1 MKRRIAIVCKDM
13 QGQVPTEIQVIPGGF
28 HQTPKGD
35 FLCDA
40 LSFQMVIEAY
50 NARINDMVI
59 DYEHQTLSGMEAPA
73 AGWIKELIDKGQDGI
88 WARVEWTERAA
99 QYIASKEYRYVSPVF
114 FVRDA
119 DKRVT
124 ELYNVAL
131 TNQPNID
138 GMVPLINKS
147 AEAQKIGS
155 AEGIQTKEEK
165 TMKGLLS
172 ALGLPETATEQEAI
186 AVVNKLQQSLQIVA
200 NKAVLDAL
208 GLKEGAT
215 ESEVT
220 GTIMAM
226 KQSHGQA
233 GNLAEQV
240 RTLSSKI
247 AERDANDAVTLAI
260 NDGKIT
266 PAQKDW
272 ALDYAKRDIEGFKVF
287 VSKAP
292 KVIITDKVADEG
304 GQKAEGSL
312 DETVM
317 MVSKMF
323 GNTAEDIKKYGTN

>member
-1 MKRRIAIVCKDM
+1 MKRQIALICKDM

-40 LSFQMVIEAY
+40 LSAQMVIEAY
-50 NARINDMVI
+50 NARKNDMVV

-88 WARVEWTERAA
+88 WARVDWTERAA
-99 QYIASKEYRYVSPVF
+99 QYISNREYRYVSPVF

-138 GMVPLINKS
+138 GMVPLINKLS
-147 AEAQKIGS
+147 GDSYQQ
-155 AEGIQTKEEK
+155 QTKEEK
-165 TMKGLLS
+165 TMKGLLA

-186 AVVNKLQQSLQIVA
+186 AAVNKLQQNSQVVA

-215 ESEVT
+215 ESEIT
-220 GTIMAM
+220 GTIIAM

-240 RTLSSKI
+240 KALSTKI

-260 NDGKIT
+260 NAGKIT

-292 KVIITDKVADEG
+292 KAIITDKVADEV
-304 GQKAEGSL
+304 GQKTEGAL
-312 DETVM
+312 DGTVM

-323 GNTAEDIKKYGTN
+323 GNTPEDIKKYGIN

>member
-1 MKRRIAIVCKDM
+1 MKRRIALVCKDM
-13 QGQVPTEIQVIPGGF
+13 QGQVPAEIQVIPGGF

-40 LSFQMVIEAY
+40 LSVQMVIEAY

-99 QYIASKEYRYVSPVF
+99 QYIANREYRYISPVF

-138 GMVPLINKS
+138 GMVPLINKLS
-147 AEAQKIGS
+147 ADSYQ
-155 AEGIQTKEEK
+155 QTKEEK
-165 TMKGLLS
+165 TMKGLLL

-186 AVVNKLQQSLQIVA
+186 AAVNKLQQNSQIVA

-208 GLKEGAT
+208 GMKEGVT

-233 GNLAEQV
+233 GDLAEKV
-240 RTLSSKI
+240 KALSSKI

-272 ALDYAKRDIEGFKVF
+272 AMEYAKRDIEGFKVF

-292 KVIITDKVADEG
+292 KVIITDKVAGE
-304 GQKAEGSL
+304 GQKTEGAL

-323 GNTAEDIKKYGTN
+323 GNTPEDIKKYGTN